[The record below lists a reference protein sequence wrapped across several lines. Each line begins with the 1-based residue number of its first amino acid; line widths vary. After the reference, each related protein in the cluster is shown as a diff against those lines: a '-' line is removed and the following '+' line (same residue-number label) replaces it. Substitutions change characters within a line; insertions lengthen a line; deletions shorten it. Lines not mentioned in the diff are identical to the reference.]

1 MRCLVLAPLLALAA
15 CIVVDAP
22 PDRPAPPQPAPS
34 APPPQQPAIDERA
47 AIARGFDYARD
58 RGLKVDRVKR
68 VHLDTA
74 GRWHLD
80 LRGPGGDRAQ
90 MLIDSGDGR
99 LLKGHFRENGDADER
114 DDLD

>member
-1 MRCLVLAPLLALAA
+1 MRFLALLPVLALAG

-22 PDRPAPPQPAPS
+22 PERPATPPPAPS
-34 APPPQQPAIDERA
+34 APPPPAIDERA
-47 AIARGFDYARD
+47 AVARGFDYARD
-58 RGLKVDRVKR
+58 RGLQVDRVKG

-74 GRWHLD
+74 GRWHVD

-90 MLIDSGDGR
+90 MIIDSGDGR
-99 LLKGHFRENGDADER
+99 LLKGHFREKGDADER